1 MGSESTG
8 LRLTGPTPEAAC
20 CSLLKRPRFL
30 RGVKVSAAP
39 RGGSP
44 SEVRALQGTGQ
55 GETLSLG
62 RGPGSA
68 VRSLHLLQTG
78 PPLTPHEKWVRGAK
92 GLVRVTWKLKARSSS
107 HYTDPPAPDS
117 FSLTLPAL

>member
-1 MGSESTG
+1 MESESTG

-30 RGVKVSAAP
+30 QGVKVSAAP

-44 SEVRALQGTGQ
+44 SEVRALQGTV
-55 GETLSLG
+55 SLG

-68 VRSLHLLQTG
+68 VRSRYTSCRRG
-78 PPLTPHEKWVRGAK
+78 PPLTPHEKWVREAK
-92 GLVRVTWKLKARSSS
+92 GLVRVTWKLEG
-107 HYTDPPAPDS
+107 
-117 FSLTLPAL
+117 SLLLSLH